1 MVNTPSDL
9 ASLKT
14 LFLLSAVAADRRAA
28 PTQPR
33 TSAHP
38 SRVCVCVLLPVPND
52 AAGPS
57 RSTSGCYFL
66 HMPELVMAFSGRCQN
81 VAGANEGRMFPLK
94 EGPVSGP
101 EPIL

>member
-1 MVNTPSDL
+1 MVTTPSDL

-14 LFLLSAVAADRRAA
+14 LFLLSAVVADRRAA

-38 SRVCVCVLLPVPND
+38 SRVCVLLPVPND
-52 AAGPS
+52 AAGPT

-66 HMPELVMAFSGRCQN
+66 RMLELVMAFSGRCQN
-81 VAGANEGRMFPLK
+81 VAGANEGRIFPLK